1 MCANSG
7 TLCIYT
13 HDTHCMYLTW
23 LRKRFALILQGE
35 MERITSKCWSPAWR
49 PGPLLE
55 KVEIQLLNFK
65 RIQGQGWRCQNRMIF
80 IRVRIY
86 FRAHAFSSSFVWLPF
101 RLSVTGTTE
110 RVCLITG
117 TVDAIMEV
125 MEFIMDKIREKPDL
139 TSKTTVDFDSGK
151 ATAERDKQV

>member
-7 TLCIYT
+7 TLYIYIYIYT

-86 FRAHAFSSSFVWLPF
+86 LRA
-101 RLSVTGTTE
+101 
-110 RVCLITG
+110 RVFAVFIRLITVLFVCYRNYWESMPYHRHRRCYYG
-117 TVDAIMEV
+117 SHGVYHGQNT
-125 MEFIMDKIREKPDL
+125 REAWSNFEDYGWL
-139 TSKTTVDFDSGK
+139 RFW
-151 ATAERDKQV
+151 